1 MENESNKILI
11 AIVATA
17 VIVGGGT
24 YYFLNNDSTDVN
36 TNATKSSQTENV
48 NFDQTSKEYAV
59 MGRQAWSAFEC
70 ASLASVTGDVEEQE
84 RLFLFGY
91 EQGKKFLA
99 AVEAEKIQEEDYS
112 SEVPIG
118 VSFLL
123 GGPSADFMLGRIFE
137 GAQENALED
146 IYTTDLNDT
155 DEIREIRAEN
165 KFRGGNCQLVG
176 K

>member
-11 AIVATA
+11 SIVVTA
-17 VIVGGGT
+17 VIVGGGV
-24 YYFLNNDSTDVN
+24 YYFLNNDSTN
-36 TNATKSSQTENV
+36 TNTDTTTSSQTESV
-48 NFDQTSKEYAV
+48 NLNKTSKEYAV

-99 AVEAEKIQEEDYS
+99 AAEAEKISDEDYS

-118 VSFLL
+118 VSLLL

-137 GAQENALED
+137 GAQENALDD
-146 IYTTDLNDT
+146 IYTKDLNDT
-155 DEIREIRAEN
+155 NEIRKIRAEN
-165 KFRGGNCQLVG
+165 KFRDGNCQLVG